1 MTVTSE
7 HDDVARASRAPRT
20 GVRARLGGWLRG
32 PHVTAFDAA
41 ERDVPAA
48 VAERNLAGAREDV
61 YWWDTA
67 EAPDALPGF
76 GKPGA
81 MASPAANTADLA
93 VVGGGYTG
101 LWAALMAKE
110 RDPEKDVLLLEGHR
124 CGWAASGRNGGF
136 LEPSLTHGESNGEQ
150 HAPAENARLAE
161 LGAINAREIAE
172 TIERYGIDADYQP
185 TGELILASE
194 PHQVD
199 ELAAEAAATGGEL
212 LTGGA
217 LRSRLDTPLYRAGLF
232 DPDGSAIVHPTRL
245 AWGLRRAALEAGVRI
260 VEHTPVRA
268 LEASTGRGN
277 QPVRLRTDGGDV
289 VARQV
294 VLATNVFPAL
304 IKRLRWYTVPVYDH
318 AIVTEP
324 LTPEQEASIG
334 WAGREGLA
342 DMNSRFHYIRP
353 IDTPEGLRIL
363 VGGYDALYHFGRN
376 MSERY
381 EHSPETARRLAQHFA
396 AIFPQLSD
404 VRFSHSWGGAIDTC
418 SRFFSFFDLSHGG
431 RVASA
436 AGFTG
441 LGVAATRFAANVM
454 LDQLSGERTEL
465 TELEIVKK
473 KPLPF
478 PPEPLAWL
486 GVKATT
492 AAMIRSDRNK
502 GRRGLWL
509 RTMDK
514 VGMGFDS

>member
-1 MTVTSE
+1 MSTEVGN
-7 HDDVARASRAPRT
+7 DVGMPGARPPLPGAAR
-20 GVRARLGGWLRG
+20 RLGGWLRG
-32 PHVTAFDAA
+32 PHETAFDAA

-48 VAERNLAGAREDV
+48 LAERNLAGAREAV
-61 YWWDTA
+61 YWWDSA
-67 EAPDALPGF
+67 EAPEALPGF
-76 GKPGA
+76 GKQGA
-81 MASPAANTADLA
+81 MAGPGADTADLA

-101 LWAALMAKE
+101 LWTALMAKE
-110 RDPEKDVLLLEGHR
+110 RDPDRDVLLIEGAR

-150 HAPAENARLAE
+150 HAPAENARLTE
-161 LGAINAREIAE
+161 LGAANAREIAE
-172 TIERYGIDADYQP
+172 TIERYGIDADYRA
-185 TGELILASE
+185 TGELTLASE

-199 ELAAEAAATGGEL
+199 ELRAEAAGTGHEFLAGD
-212 LTGGA
+212 A
-217 LRSRLDTPLYRAGLF
+217 LRRRLDTPLYRAGLF
-232 DPDGSAIVHPTRL
+232 DPEGSAIVHPTRL

-268 LEASTGRGN
+268 LHRPRTPGAH
-277 QPVRLRTDGGDV
+277 PVRLRTDGGDV
-289 VARQV
+289 VAQQV
-294 VLATNVFPAL
+294 VLATNVYPSL

-324 LTPEQEASIG
+324 LTAEQEAAIG
-334 WAGREGLA
+334 WEGREGLA

-363 VGGYDALYHFGRN
+363 VGGYDAFYHFGRT
-376 MSERY
+376 MRSGYER
-381 EHSPETARRLAQHFA
+381 SRPTARRLAQHFA
-396 AIFPQLSD
+396 AIFPQLAD
-404 VRFSHSWGGAIDTC
+404 VRFTHSWGGAIDTC
-418 SRFFSFFDLSHGG
+418 SRFFSFFDVSHGG

-441 LGVAATRFAANVM
+441 LGVGATRFAANVM
-454 LDQLSGERTEL
+454 LDLLSGERTEL
-465 TELEIVKK
+465 TELQIVKK

-486 GVKATT
+486 GIRTTT
-492 AAMIRSDRNK
+492 AAMIRSDRNR

-509 RTMDK
+509 RAMDA